1 MASKFETLPDIA
13 VFKICKKLID
23 QEIDIDDYEELFK
36 SVTEIGTLFRII
48 VNYEDYS
55 YIKTYLKL
63 NFESI
68 VNNDQSSIEKPSL
81 KVYNVPYYV
90 IETLVERQELVQ
102 NFTTYEDDSSN
113 ISDIIIEL
121 ESDDRF
127 DIWSGN
133 ENPYR
138 SRDYIDSEFN
148 SWGVRADEIRQIK

>member
-102 NFTTYEDDSSN
+102 NFSTYEDDSSN

-138 SRDYIDSEFN
+138 SRDYIDSELN

>member
-1 MASKFETLPDIA
+1 MASSFESLPDKA
-13 VFKICKKLID
+13 VFKICQKLIG
-23 QEIDIDDYEELFK
+23 QEIDIDDYEALFEA
-36 SVTEIGTLFRII
+36 VTEIGSLFRIQAGY
-48 VNYEDYS
+48 VDYS

-102 NFTTYEDDSSN
+102 NFSTYEDDSSN

-148 SWGVRADEIRQIK
+148 SWGVRADEIRQVK